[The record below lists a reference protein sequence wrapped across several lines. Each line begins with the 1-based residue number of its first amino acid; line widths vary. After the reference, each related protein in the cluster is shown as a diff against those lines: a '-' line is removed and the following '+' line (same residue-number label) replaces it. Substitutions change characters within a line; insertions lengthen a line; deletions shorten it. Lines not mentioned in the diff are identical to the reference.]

1 MQWSIRC
8 CAAPQNKTKQN
19 SIRWASATALIGK
32 TDSCCDYTVSRPQW
46 ATVSF
51 VEASGLAER
60 KPGPIELEG
69 SKKGGDSSERE
80 HVLEWAEASAKMRLD
95 VSLSAEPLSAR
106 CCAKLAAGH
115 SLARF
120 GSAVPQQCCRV
131 SLFVCLVRWYA
142 LRAAAVSY
150 RSIACNGVGAC
161 ALTEAP
167 A

>member
-1 MQWSIRC
+1 MLHR
-8 CAAPQNKTKQN
+8 KTKQN
-19 SIRWASATALIGK
+19 SIRWASVTALIGR
-32 TDSCCDYTVSRPQW
+32 TRALLSRRQW

-150 RSIACNGVGAC
+150 RSIACSGVGAC